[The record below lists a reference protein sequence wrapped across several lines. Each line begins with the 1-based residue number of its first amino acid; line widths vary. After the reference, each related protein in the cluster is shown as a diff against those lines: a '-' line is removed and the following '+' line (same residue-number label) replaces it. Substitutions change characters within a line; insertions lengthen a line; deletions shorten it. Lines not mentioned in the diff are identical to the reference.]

1 MIKGDRVKKRIV
13 ILVSVLVFGV
23 IGSFQA
29 QAAWTSKET
38 ARVKALELKVKELEN
53 LISLQSDK
61 YEVKTIRF
69 LATEPS
75 TGTFSEVCPGLE
87 NLDGG
92 TSGAYIGRLTPKTDI
107 FGKPA
112 TGLTGEPI
120 TYPVYRCKMTFWVP
134 KI

>member
-1 MIKGDRVKKRIV
+1 MIKSRRIKNEIY
-13 ILVSVLVFGV
+13 ILVGVLVFGI
-23 IGSFQA
+23 IGAFQA

-38 ARVKALELKVKELEN
+38 NRVKVLENRVKELEARIN
-53 LISLQSDK
+53 QQSAN
-61 YEVKTIRF
+61 YEMKTIRF

-75 TGTFSEVCPGLE
+75 SGTYFDVCPGLE

-112 TGLTGEPI
+112 TGLTGETI

-134 KI
+134 KL